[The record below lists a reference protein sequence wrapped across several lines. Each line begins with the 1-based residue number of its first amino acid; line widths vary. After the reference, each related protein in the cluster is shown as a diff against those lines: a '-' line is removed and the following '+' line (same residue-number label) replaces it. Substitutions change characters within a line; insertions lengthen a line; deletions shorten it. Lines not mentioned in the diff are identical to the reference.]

1 MPYKF
6 NTPFEKQGPLGS
18 HRLWQFYGL
27 ERGISVVKTGDGYYE
42 TQSVSQ
48 EEMDA
53 AEMVYLGGSE
63 YVVSDQEAAELTAA
77 GYSEFL
83 EII

>member
-1 MPYKF
+1 MPYIF
-6 NTPFEKQGPLGS
+6 RTPFEKQGPLGP

-27 ERGISVVKTGDGYYE
+27 ERGISVVKTEEGYYE

-48 EEMDA
+48 EEMDEA
-53 AEMVYLGGSE
+53 LAVYIGGSE
-63 YVVSDQEAAELTAA
+63 YVVDDAEAADLTAA

-83 EII
+83 EIL